1 LVRFVLKRD
10 EKYFS
15 PAVRVYAFYTMSNRS
30 RQSGVNGLLRLSD
43 DHLSAQAMIFSEITF
58 PPFGYVLTIN
68 SQPPDRDMF
77 DISFFARCRYEDR
90 TDVQLRLPAKST
102 YSWLPATID
111 RAKRLGRRSPQDT
124 RPESESL
131 YCVLIW
137 SCSVGSRSRVMD
149 HFTTEIY

>member
-43 DHLSAQAMIFSEITF
+43 DNLSAQAMIFSEITF

-102 YSWLPATID
+102 YSWLPGD
-111 RAKRLGRRSPQDT
+111 
-124 RPESESL
+124 
-131 YCVLIW
+131 Y
-137 SCSVGSRSRVMD
+137 RSRE
-149 HFTTEIY
+149 EIGKALTAGHEA